1 MARGKL
7 IVLTGPSGVGKGT
20 LARALIE
27 RHPEIQLSVSATT
40 RPARAGEVDGRDYH
54 FLSRSQFEAM
64 IRAGELL
71 EWAQYAGNYYG
82 TPLSSVEQPLQAGR
96 SVMLE
101 IELEG
106 ARNVGAQFP
115 EALRLFILP
124 PSWEE
129 LERRLRQRG
138 QDDEATIAR
147 RLARARTEL
156 AAQNEF
162 DWQIANDELEAALH
176 QIEAAIFQGAPG

>member
-115 EALRLFILP
+115 EALRLFYPAPLVGRARAAAAP
-124 PSWEE
+124 ARPRRRGDHRAP
-129 LERRLRQRG
+129 LGARPHRAGGPER
-138 QDDEATIAR
+138 I
-147 RLARARTEL
+147 RLANR
-156 AAQNEF
+156 
-162 DWQIANDELEAALH
+162 
-176 QIEAAIFQGAPG
+176 